1 MKKFITFFI
10 CSVVATV
17 LMNFVYHWLG
27 FDKAGT
33 VSHWLGF
40 DKAGTVSNMMP
51 VLVLFLVFYVFN
63 GSADPPKEKE

>member
-33 VSHWLGF
+33 VS
-40 DKAGTVSNMMP
+40 NMMP

-63 GSADPPKEKE
+63 GSGDQPKKKE

>member
-1 MKKFITFFI
+1 MKKFVTFFI

-17 LMNFVYHWLG
+17 LMNFVYN
-27 FDKAGT
+27 
-33 VSHWLGF
+33 WLGF

-63 GSADPPKEKE
+63 RSSEPPKDQE

>member
-17 LMNFVYHWLG
+17 LMNFVYNWLG
-27 FDKAGT
+27 F
-33 VSHWLGF
+33 V
-40 DKAGTVSNMMP
+40 KAGTVSNMMP

-63 GSADPPKEKE
+63 RSSEPPKDQE

>member
-17 LMNFVYHWLG
+17 LMNFVYN
-27 FDKAGT
+27 
-33 VSHWLGF
+33 WLGF

-63 GSADPPKEKE
+63 RSSESPKDKE

>member
-17 LMNFVYHWLG
+17 LMNFVYN
-27 FDKAGT
+27 
-33 VSHWLGF
+33 WLGF

-51 VLVLFLVFYVFN
+51 VLVLFLVFYIFN
-63 GSADPPKEKE
+63 RSSEPPKDQE

>member
-17 LMNFVYHWLG
+17 LMNFVYN
-27 FDKAGT
+27 
-33 VSHWLGF
+33 WLGF

-51 VLVLFLVFYVFN
+51 VLVLFLVFYIFN
-63 GSADPPKEKE
+63 RSSEPPKDKE

>member
-1 MKKFITFFI
+1 MKKFIAFFI

-33 VSHWLGF
+33 VS
-40 DKAGTVSNMMP
+40 NMMP
-51 VLVLFLVFYVFN
+51 VLVLFLLFYVFN
-63 GSADPPKEKE
+63 RSSEPPKEKE

>member
-17 LMNFVYHWLG
+17 LMNFVYN
-27 FDKAGT
+27 
-33 VSHWLGF
+33 WLGF

-63 GSADPPKEKE
+63 RSSEPPKDQE

>member
-27 FDKAGT
+27 LDKAST
-33 VSHWLGF
+33 V
-40 DKAGTVSNMMP
+40 TNMMP
-51 VLVLFLVFYVFN
+51 VFVLFLLFYVFN
-63 GSADPPKEKE
+63 RSSEPPKEKE

>member
-1 MKKFITFFI
+1 MKKFIAFFI

-33 VSHWLGF
+33 VS
-40 DKAGTVSNMMP
+40 NMMP
-51 VLVLFLVFYVFN
+51 VFVLFLLFYVFN
-63 GSADPPKEKE
+63 RSSEFPKEKE